1 MKEINIEQI
10 CIITNH
16 KMATKIVKHA
26 KSLGITGA
34 TISIGKGC
42 ISSRLLNYIGLS
54 DIRKE
59 IIYMISPSEV
69 SERVL
74 KSLNEKFEFYKPHH
88 GIAFTTTVCKAVG
101 SKGIIQNKIEKEE
114 DELMYNQI
122 SIIVDKGNAENV
134 VDAAMLAGAKG
145 GTIINARGS
154 GIHETS
160 KIFSIEIEPEKE
172 IVLIISKKEETDKI
186 VDTIREKINID
197 VPGNGIIYVQ
207 ELNSVYGL
215 YKNNI

>member
-1 MKEINIEQI
+1 
-10 CIITNH
+10 
-16 KMATKIVKHA
+16 
-26 KSLGITGA
+26 
-34 TISIGKGC
+34 
-42 ISSRLLNYIGLS
+42 
-54 DIRKE
+54 
-59 IIYMISPSEV
+59 
-69 SERVL
+69 
-74 KSLNEKFEFYKPHH
+74 
-88 GIAFTTTVCKAVG
+88 
-101 SKGIIQNKIEKEE
+101 
-114 DELMYNQI
+114 MYNQI